1 MQIMNIY
8 KGNPLISR
16 YKLILNMQPEKEI
29 PISTLDDVVNEM
41 QIWWIY
47 EPWNGIAVFHIRI

>member
-29 PISTLDDVVNEM
+29 PISTPDDVGNEM
-41 QIWWIY
+41 QI
-47 EPWNGIAVFHIRI
+47 